1 MSISQTPLNDQN
13 LSFTENVKWIVQRLI
28 APHPS
33 IQDLGYVRRVQ
44 LLNVTTLILIV
55 AFSLGLLARPESVF
69 IFEYMLTISVISFG
83 FGKTKYPRIGTFIFS
98 FGFLSTSYLSLFL
111 GVAPNFST
119 TIYTIV
125 PIALI
130 VASALSSLRTFAW
143 LVIYATVAA
152 ALGPIYSK
160 TPASINDIPQTGG
173 IIFFIGAVLY
183 GILVFRANLENSR
196 LTEIR
201 TTNQELQE
209 IKTSLEK
216 RVEERTHELIA
227 ASQQIQARAMRLQII
242 SEVSQEVSANL
253 DQKPRELLT
262 LITHSISEKLGY
274 YHVGIFLLDEN
285 REYAILRAANS
296 QGGQKML
303 ERRHQLKVGGA
314 GIVGYVSQSGRPR
327 IALDTGSD
335 AVFFNNPNLPKTR
348 SEMALPLKYGT
359 TVIGVLDV
367 QSTLSSAF
375 KDEDANL
382 LSTLANQ
389 IAIVINNVLTNQ
401 LSELALPT
409 QKSNKANDRLH
420 QKPKQSGFSYL
431 PDGTISIAQTQNN
444 ATLEKALAT
453 GETSVLVRPSKGNP
467 ATLAV
472 PVKFRDQTIGVI
484 HIQAADDKRR
494 WTEDEIMMVQS
505 ISDRAALA
513 LENARL
519 FEETIRRADQEESIA
534 RVTSQISASTDFK
547 RILQTTVQELGQAL
561 GASRSF
567 IQLGTPQKNDGTDEI
582 N

>member
-1 MSISQTPLNDQN
+1 MSTSQTPLNDQN
-13 LSFTENVKWIVQRLI
+13 LSFTENVNWIFQKLI

-33 IQDLGYVRRVQ
+33 IQGLSYVRRVQ
-44 LLNVTTLILIV
+44 LLNVTTLTLIV

-69 IFEYMLTISVISFG
+69 TFEYMLTLSVISFG
-83 FGKTKYPRIGTFIFS
+83 LGKTKYPRIGTFIFS
-98 FGFLSTSYLSLFL
+98 FGFLSTPFLSLFL

-143 LVIYATVAA
+143 LVLYATAA
-152 ALGPIYSK
+152 ASLGPIYSK
-160 TPASINDIPQTGG
+160 TPASISDIPQTGG
-173 IIFFIGAVLY
+173 IIFFTGAVLY
-183 GILVFRANLENSR
+183 GILVFRTNLENSR

-401 LSELALPT
+401 LSEFALPT

-420 QKPKQSGFSYL
+420 QKQKQSGFSYL

-519 FEETIRRADQEESIA
+519 FEETVRRADQEESIA

-547 RILQTTVQELGQAL
+547 HILQTTVQELGQAL

>member
-1 MSISQTPLNDQN
+1 MSTSQTPLNDQN
-13 LSFTENVKWIVQRLI
+13 LSFTENVNWIFQKLI

-33 IQDLGYVRRVQ
+33 IQGLSYVRRVQ
-44 LLNVTTLILIV
+44 LLNVTTLTLIV

-69 IFEYMLTISVISFG
+69 TFEYMLTLSVISFG
-83 FGKTKYPRIGTFIFS
+83 LGKTKYPRIGTFIFS
-98 FGFLSTSYLSLFL
+98 FGFLSTPFLSLFL

-143 LVIYATVAA
+143 LVLYATAA
-152 ALGPIYSK
+152 ASLGPIYSK
-160 TPASINDIPQTGG
+160 TPASISDIPQTGG
-173 IIFFIGAVLY
+173 IIFFTGAVLY
-183 GILVFRANLENSR
+183 GILVFRTNLENSR
-196 LTEIR
+196 LTEIS

-420 QKPKQSGFSYL
+420 QKQKQSGFSYL

-519 FEETIRRADQEESIA
+519 FEETVRRADQEESIA